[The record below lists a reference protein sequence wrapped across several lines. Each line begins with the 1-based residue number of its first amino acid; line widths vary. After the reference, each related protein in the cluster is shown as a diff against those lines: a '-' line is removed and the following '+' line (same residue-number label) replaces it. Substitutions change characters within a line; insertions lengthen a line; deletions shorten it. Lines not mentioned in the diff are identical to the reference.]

1 MNQIFKQAISEVSS
15 LSDDAQ
21 EEIAQKMLDLA
32 ERSRIDERL
41 KAAEKRGGSTPSNV
55 VFAGIKRRYAG

>member
-1 MNQIFKQAISEVSS
+1 MNQIFKRAVSEVSA

-32 ERSRIDERL
+32 ERKRIDALLRASE
-41 KAAEKRGGSTPSNV
+41 ERGGETPSNV
-55 VFAGIKRRYAG
+55 VFAEMKRRYGG

>member
-1 MNQIFKQAISEVSS
+1 MNAIFQKAVSEVSA

-32 ERSRIDERL
+32 ERSRIDKLLR
-41 KAAEKRGGSTPSNV
+41 AAEARGGETPSHV
-55 VFAGIKRRYAG
+55 VFAELKRRYAG

>member
-1 MNQIFKQAISEVSS
+1 MNQIFKRAVSEVSA
-15 LSDDAQ
+15 LSDEAQ

-41 KAAEKRGGSTPSNV
+41 KAAEERGGRTPSSV
-55 VFAGIKRRYAG
+55 VFANIKRRYAG

>member
-1 MNQIFKQAISEVSS
+1 MNQIFQKAISEVSA

-32 ERSRIDERL
+32 ERNRIDERL
-41 KAAEKRGGSTPSNV
+41 KAAEKRGGATPSEV
-55 VFAGIKRRYAG
+55 VFAEMKRRYTG

>member
-1 MNQIFKQAISEVSS
+1 MNQIFKKAISEVSA

-41 KAAEKRGGSTPSNV
+41 NAAEKRGGSTPSNV
-55 VFAGIKRRYAG
+55 VFAEIKRRYAG